1 VDGAHVPSLQLVRVS
16 VGGTGVSRRTAEN
29 VFSAAD
35 TVRELLAAVL
45 LVPRRDCEVMKM
57 GLRQPLQV
65 QARTLCEAAGPDE
78 RHAILTNPQFSS
90 NYTSNDLLARLQAEA
105 SRKTLHYKTVA
116 QSAEEVQDVR
126 NAPAISMGPY
136 LISSGQT
143 QLLTTISI
151 YSQRGKGRDQVRL
164 LYMNAAALQIWQ
176 AMGQR
181 PTLIGAQHRP
191 PSTALLTF
199 GVPFSD

>member
-1 VDGAHVPSLQLVRVS
+1 MPS
-16 VGGTGVSRRTAEN
+16 
-29 VFSAAD
+29 
-35 TVRELLAAVL
+35 
-45 LVPRRDCEVMKM
+45 
-57 GLRQPLQV
+57 
-65 QARTLCEAAGPDE
+65 
-78 RHAILTNPQFSS
+78 NPQLSPT
-90 NYTSNDLLARLQAEA
+90 YTSNDLLARLQGEGA
-105 SRKTLHYKTVA
+105 RKALHYETVA

-164 LYMNAAALQIWQ
+164 LYMNAAAMRVWK
-176 AMGQR
+176 AMGQQ
-181 PTLIGAQHRP
+181 PTLIGAEHRP